1 VYYPEL
7 PARETSFVVPP
18 LLRVGSDH
26 DWISRITRSMYGY
39 AVAVAVVVWRV
50 DLDVSR
56 VYDVRHVR
64 DPGRED
70 GKAQCER

>member
-1 VYYPEL
+1 VYNTEL
-7 PARETSFVVPP
+7 PTRMTSFVVPP
-18 LLRVGSDH
+18 LLRVGSNH
-26 DWISRITRSMYGY
+26 DWISRITRSMYSD
-39 AVAVAVVVWRV
+39 AVAVVVVWRV

-56 VYDVRHVR
+56 VDDVRHVR